1 MGFSP
6 GPSLHAFQTL
16 EKPNQTLGLR
26 LPACRS
32 VVPVSHMSD
41 LLSIYLMQ
49 MTQQAMQMTS
59 KSRRLPI
66 SQIFNVSADTDF
78 THPPGPHS
86 PLSRGT

>member
-1 MGFSP
+1 
-6 GPSLHAFQTL
+6 
-16 EKPNQTLGLR
+16 
-26 LPACRS
+26 
-32 VVPVSHMSD
+32 MSD